1 MRKRVLYNINKFT
14 KPFAIKMCV
23 EGENNMPLPL
33 DTLLDFDGN
42 SYEIV
47 SAVIKRAQQ
56 LTDIRFAYNLTTLE
70 ESGGVRTSAHT
81 PIESQSDEKPVFTAF
96 REIFDKSVTYKIQK
110 D

>member
-1 MRKRVLYNINKFT
+1 
-14 KPFAIKMCV
+14 
-23 EGENNMPLPL
+23 MPLPL

-70 ESGGVRTSAHT
+70 EQGGVRDSAHA
-81 PIESQSDEKPVFTAF
+81 PSESKSDEKPVFTAF
-96 REIFDKSVTYKIQK
+96 REIFDKSVVYKIQS
-110 D
+110 DS